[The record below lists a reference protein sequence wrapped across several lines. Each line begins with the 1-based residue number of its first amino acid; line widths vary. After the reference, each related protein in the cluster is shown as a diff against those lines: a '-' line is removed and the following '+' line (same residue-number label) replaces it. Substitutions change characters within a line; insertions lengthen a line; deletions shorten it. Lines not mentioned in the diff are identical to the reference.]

1 MASCRPVLLTPSMSL
16 RLIQALSCTQI
27 TRETPLIPVFVFKR
41 LHTLSFS
48 VSYKSC
54 VCHSYEN
61 CRVCT
66 NNSHSGT
73 LNYFD
78 RGTIRFFRSAQS
90 VRSAALLFSL
100 VTRHLPPD
108 SSPLF
113 SHPSKLFCTRQKL
126 NSFVFMQFRTL
137 CEKHPGWAYPPCAV
151 HWKNGDPSDALVEG
165 HTSNR
170 DRHHSRLGYT
180 LHRGGAPLLL
190 ESAKSI
196 VLILSALFPIVNP
209 LGGSPVF
216 LALTRDYPSP
226 ARRILARKVAVNSF
240 VLLIEWIAAA
250 PCGKE

>member
-1 MASCRPVLLTPSMSL
+1 MAVTLAPLFCAYHPMASRRPVLLTPSMSL

-48 VSYKSC
+48 VSCQSC

-100 VTRHLPPD
+100 VLGTCHQTQVLYFHIIPD
-108 SSPLF
+108 SFALSQRPTLF
-113 SHPSKLFCTRQKL
+113 FSCTSGLFGKNTR
-126 NSFVFMQFRTL
+126 
-137 CEKHPGWAYPPCAV
+137 GW
-151 HWKNGDPSDALVEG
+151 EG
-165 HTSNR
+165 WYS
-170 DRHHSRLGYT
+170 
-180 LHRGGAPLLL
+180 
-190 ESAKSI
+190 
-196 VLILSALFPIVNP
+196 
-209 LGGSPVF
+209 
-216 LALTRDYPSP
+216 
-226 ARRILARKVAVNSF
+226 
-240 VLLIEWIAAA
+240 
-250 PCGKE
+250 